1 MSRRRAS
8 TPQPRAPRG
17 GARRAVPPQTSRF
30 RRARTMTGAF
40 GVTALGALLPGA
52 GYVWSGRRLG
62 MALMLP
68 SVAALGVL
76 IAYVQE
82 TDRLIDVAF
91 DPARLRTIAVVVGIV
106 FTIWAFTVVTTW
118 LMTRPSG
125 LGRARSSLGLATVC
139 ACCLLVALPVV
150 QGMRYSMTQADL
162 VATVFENNESATAPT
177 DVTEEDPWG
186 GRDRVS
192 VLLLGGDGGVGR
204 TGVRTDSMILLSMD
218 THTGRSAMFSLP
230 RNMMNAQFPADSP
243 LHDLYPDYY
252 LLVNLEGF
260 KDIVDAVGGVTVNIN
275 EPVAIQGNTDA
286 GIPPVGYLQPGPDQH
301 LNGYHAL
308 WFSRGRW
315 GSDDYQRMLRQRC
328 MINALID
335 ELDPVTLLRRYQQLA
350 TTGKKI
356 VRTDI
361 PRELLPAF
369 VDLGMRV
376 KEHKVKSVAFVSSDK
391 FFSGDPDFPWMQSVV
406 ERTLH
411 PRKRSTA
418 APSESPTPAT
428 GTDGTTETEDVADDP
443 GTAVSVADACGYH
456 PVG

>member
-8 TPQPRAPRG
+8 TPQTRALRG

-91 DPARLRTIAVVVGIV
+91 DPARLRTIAVVVGIA
-106 FTIWAFTVVTTW
+106 FTVWAFTVVTTW

-162 VATVFENNESATAPT
+162 VAHGVRAQRERHRSD

-186 GRDRVS
+186 GRDRVN
-192 VLLLGGDGGVGR
+192 VLLLGGDGGVR
-204 TGVRTDSMILLSMD
+204 DGVRTDSMILLAR
-218 THTGRSAMFSLP
+218 HPHRARGHPSAC
-230 RNMMNAQFPADSP
+230 R
-243 LHDLYPDYY
+243 
-252 LLVNLEGF
+252 
-260 KDIVDAVGGVTVNIN
+260 
-275 EPVAIQGNTDA
+275 
-286 GIPPVGYLQPGPDQH
+286 
-301 LNGYHAL
+301 
-308 WFSRGRW
+308 
-315 GSDDYQRMLRQRC
+315 
-328 MINALID
+328 
-335 ELDPVTLLRRYQQLA
+335 A
-350 TTGKKI
+350 T
-356 VRTDI
+356 
-361 PRELLPAF
+361 
-369 VDLGMRV
+369 
-376 KEHKVKSVAFVSSDK
+376 
-391 FFSGDPDFPWMQSVV
+391 
-406 ERTLH
+406 
-411 PRKRSTA
+411 
-418 APSESPTPAT
+418 
-428 GTDGTTETEDVADDP
+428 
-443 GTAVSVADACGYH
+443 
-456 PVG
+456 